1 MTTNQ
6 IRYVHINEYNN
17 LFLIYSDSFL
27 YEPEYNRNKYTSF
40 VFNSFNMLYSYY
52 NKMEDMYMSKFHS
65 QDKLNNN
72 SLLYDINENILK
84 KSNLH
89 MCIINIVDQKIKE
102 FNINYYDEIFNIYD
116 ETINV
121 LINHLHQ
128 IEHDQKQLYDMQNK
142 YNNDIYSNLLYLQKY
157 LDVYNINKNKKRI
170 FDNQLNDNDNDDD
183 DDGEKSML
191 NLDFLKMDITKSNK
205 KKISENTHLYNNI
218 LLCVIDKYYL
228 ILKMNQDEFDIVLYE
243 IYFLNNIE
251 ILVYQFFYN
260 YYDSLILAETY
271 KCKYVHQL
279 FAYSI
284 YDYMGRYCGSSLA
297 DYEVKMFSH
306 HNINVYK

>member
-1 MTTNQ
+1 M
-6 IRYVHINEYNN
+6 V
-17 LFLIYSDSFL
+17 
-27 YEPEYNRNKYTSF
+27 K
-40 VFNSFNMLYSYY
+40 
-52 NKMEDMYMSKFHS
+52 
-65 QDKLNNN
+65 
-72 SLLYDINENILK
+72 
-84 KSNLH
+84 
-89 MCIINIVDQKIKE
+89 
-102 FNINYYDEIFNIYD
+102 
-116 ETINV
+116 
-121 LINHLHQ
+121 
-128 IEHDQKQLYDMQNK
+128 
-142 YNNDIYSNLLYLQKY
+142 
-157 LDVYNINKNKKRI
+157 
-170 FDNQLNDNDNDDD
+170 
-183 DDGEKSML
+183 KSML

>member
-183 DDGEKSML
+183 DGEKKHVEFRFFE
-191 NLDFLKMDITKSNK
+191 NGYNK
-205 KKISENTHLYNNI
+205 K
-218 LLCVIDKYYL
+218 
-228 ILKMNQDEFDIVLYE
+228 
-243 IYFLNNIE
+243 
-251 ILVYQFFYN
+251 
-260 YYDSLILAETY
+260 
-271 KCKYVHQL
+271 
-279 FAYSI
+279 
-284 YDYMGRYCGSSLA
+284 
-297 DYEVKMFSH
+297 
-306 HNINVYK
+306 

>member
-183 DDGEKSML
+183 DGEKSML

-205 KKISENTHLYNNI
+205 KENI
-218 LLCVIDKYYL
+218 
-228 ILKMNQDEFDIVLYE
+228 
-243 IYFLNNIE
+243 
-251 ILVYQFFYN
+251 
-260 YYDSLILAETY
+260 
-271 KCKYVHQL
+271 
-279 FAYSI
+279 
-284 YDYMGRYCGSSLA
+284 
-297 DYEVKMFSH
+297 
-306 HNINVYK
+306 